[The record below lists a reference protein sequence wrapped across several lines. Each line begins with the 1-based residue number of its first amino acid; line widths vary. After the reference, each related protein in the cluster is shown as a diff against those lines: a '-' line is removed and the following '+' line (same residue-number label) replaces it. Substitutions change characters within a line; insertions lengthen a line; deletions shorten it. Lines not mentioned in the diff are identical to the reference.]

1 MASGVVPTVS
11 AVQAAR
17 IILHRAALSEPRP
30 PSSGAKVASMI
41 HRLGYVQ
48 IDSIAA
54 VERAHHTILRTRL
67 EGYQEA
73 HLKCAAEKDR
83 KVFEHWTHDACFIPT
98 QWMPYWHL
106 RFKRDAQRIT
116 GHAWWNARAGGSANE
131 TMRRVLATVKRNG
144 PTRARD
150 LEGKRSGDGAWWG
163 WSPGKAAL
171 EALWRCGKLAVSHRD
186 GFQKS
191 YDLFERVHP
200 QVRESPATR
209 AEHLDWACTEALT
222 RLGLGTP
229 KEIAAFFGD
238 LDAVDVQAW
247 ARTRIGRS
255 RCVPVLR
262 ERLDGG
268 DAEHALALP
277 AAMTDQVPEP
287 RGVRLLSPFDPVV
300 RDRQRLE
307 RVWGFSYRFEAFVP
321 QAKRVDGYYTL
332 PVLDGAKF
340 VGRCALRVDRKA
352 GSLALE
358 RWRSEERSKALPRK
372 VRSAVEAFAQELKL
386 DRVILRQPRTPRR

>member
-1 MASGVVPTVS
+1 MNSGAIPTIR
-11 AVQAAR
+11 AAHAAR

-30 PSSGAKVASMI
+30 QSSSAKVAAMI

-67 EGYQEA
+67 AGYHES
-73 HLKCAAEKDR
+73 HLKCAAEEDR

-98 QWMPYWHL
+98 QWMPYWHV
-106 RFKRDAQRIT
+106 RFKRDAKRISN
-116 GHAWWNARAGGSANE
+116 HSWWNARAGGSADQV
-131 TMRRVLATVKRNG
+131 MRHVLATVKRNG

-150 LEGKRSGDGAWWG
+150 LEGKRTTDGAWWG

-171 EALWRCGKLAVSHRD
+171 EALWRSGKLAVSHRE

-200 QVRESPATR
+200 QVRESPATPR
-209 AEHLDWACTEALT
+209 AHVEWACTEALN
-222 RLGLGTP
+222 RLGVGTP

-247 ARTRIGRS
+247 SRTRQGRS
-255 RCVPVLR
+255 RCIPVLR
-262 ERLDGG
+262 ERMDGG
-268 DAEHALALP
+268 EAEAALALP
-277 AAMTDQVPEP
+277 DAINDQLPEP
-287 RGVRLLSPFDPVV
+287 RGVLLLSPFDPVV

-307 RVWGFSYRFEAFVP
+307 RVWGFRYRFEAFVP

-332 PVLDGAKF
+332 PVLDGARF

-352 GSLALE
+352 KRLTLE
-358 RWRSEERSKALPRK
+358 RWRSEERSKSLPNK
-372 VRSAVEAFAQELKL
+372 VRECIEAFAQELGLKQ
-386 DRVILRQPRTPRR
+386 VVWRQPGTARR